1 MTEKIGELI
10 KSLRPERF
18 PIVLIV
24 GLILYAIIDQ
34 NSNPYQLQHS
44 KVELIKEIKTLSSD
58 TLLNKKINGQL
69 TDIIETIDKPK
80 TIETNMIFVYIGVSL
95 FICLFLT
102 IWGFINQK
110 TPTDPTKKKQGFG
123 GYILGLVTLT
133 APVAILSFIFNYYV
147 INNHYVTL
155 GITAILTFV
164 LMRVHSI
171 NKTAT

>member
-1 MTEKIGELI
+1 MIEKVSELI
-10 KSLRPERF
+10 KALRPEKF

-34 NSNPYQLQHS
+34 NANPYKLQHS
-44 KVELIKEIKTLSSD
+44 KIELIKEIKTLTTD
-58 TLLNKKINGQL
+58 TLINKKINVQL
-69 TDIIETIDKPK
+69 SDIADSIDKTK
-80 TIETNMIFVYIGVSL
+80 TIEPNMIFIYIGVAL
-95 FICLFLT
+95 LICLFLT

-110 TPTDPTKKKQGFG
+110 TPTDLTKKKQGFG
-123 GYILGLVTLT
+123 GYILGLITLT

-155 GITAILTFV
+155 GITAIMTFV

-171 NKTAT
+171 NKTTP